1 MSGKAAVVFRVV
13 AVAEAFSW
21 AGLLV
26 GMFLKY
32 VVEFGEGG
40 VPVLGMVHG
49 VMFVLYVL
57 VTLAVFRSLGWRP
70 RTLLLALLASIP
82 PLFTW
87 AFEKWALRSG
97 KLDGPGRHLRG
108 GTGLFVTDLAEPARA

>member
-1 MSGKAAVVFRVV
+1 MSNKAAVLFRVV

-32 VVEFGEGG
+32 VVELGEGG
-40 VPVLGMVHG
+40 VPVFGMVHG
-49 VMFVLYVL
+49 VMFVLYL
-57 VTLAVFRSLGWRP
+57 AVTLAVFRPLGWRP
-70 RTLLLALLASIP
+70 GTLFVALLASIP

-87 AFEKWALRSG
+87 VFEKWALRRG
-97 KLDGPGRHLRG
+97 RLDGPERLAHG
-108 GTGLFVTDLAEPARA
+108 GTGLFVGKEPVNA

>member
-1 MSGKAAVVFRVV
+1 MANKAAVVFRVV

-26 GMFLKY
+26 GMFFKY
-32 VVEFGEGG
+32 VVDLGEGG

-49 VMFVLYVL
+49 IIFVLYVA
-57 VTLAVFRSLGWRP
+57 VTLAVFRPLAWRP
-70 RTLLLALLASIP
+70 KTLVLALLASVP

-87 AFEKWALRSG
+87 IFEKWALRSG
-97 KLDGPGRHLRG
+97 KLDGPRRRAQG
-108 GTGLFVTDLAEPARA
+108 GVNLFVREPARA